1 MLFEMLH
8 LHALLCGGG
17 ELGSP
22 LGSSP
27 LGSRRQLLLGAPAAV
42 VASAAFAGQPVES
55 SAERLTAL
63 GSVDEA
69 VALINA
75 ETDSRFIDGIKR
87 SGGGFLYRGVV
98 GAPSGRPCLVLSPPD
113 LLNPSTY
120 GSTDAAKDFRALDV
134 ELTKARS
141 PVGPRNGH
149 IATPDSRA
157 AASWGQPA
165 SIWPLGAT
173 HHAYYRDVQGG
184 RARGTLFYPP
194 PLPPVRAGGA
204 GGSAGR
210 SAASM
215 GLVVDDDLA
224 GAIRDGDEVML
235 AATRG
240 VGVGGGSGG
249 SMAFVAVPLALE
261 GELRAGLGL
270 RVRKAALLDHG

>member
-1 MLFEMLH
+1 MARGLH
-8 LHALLCGGG
+8 HLLLLCSGG
-17 ELGSP
+17 ELG
-22 LGSSP
+22 SP

-75 ETDSRFIDGIKR
+75 ETDSRFIDGVKR
-87 SGGGFLYRGVV
+87 SGGGFLYRGVI

-120 GSTDAAKDFRALDV
+120 GSTDAAEYFQALDV
-134 ELTKARS
+134 ELTEARS

-173 HHAYYRDVQGG
+173 HHAYYRDVQGQGG
-184 RARGTLFYPP
+184 RARGTLLYPP
-194 PLPPVRAGGA
+194 PLPPVRAGDA
-204 GGSAGR
+204 GGGAGR

-215 GLVVDDDLA
+215 GLVVDGDLA

-240 VGVGGGSGG
+240 IGVGGGSGG